1 MHNVNFIFTGSED
14 FINNFTWKWNTYLR
28 TLELSVLTPSKIIET
43 LKNYLLF
50 RSDERVAFL
59 LMEIHEDAT
68 QKIFRIQK
76 VVNNEE
82 KDKRVL
88 QEIVATLPMK

>member
-14 FINNFTWKWNTYLR
+14 FINNFTWKWNTYLS
-28 TLELSVLTPSKIIET
+28 TLESSVLTPTKIIET

-59 LMEIHEDAT
+59 LVEIHEDAT
-68 QKIFRIQK
+68 KKIFRIQK
-76 VVNNEE
+76 VVNEE
-82 KDKRVL
+82 KNKRVL

>member
-1 MHNVNFIFTGSED
+1 MQNVNFIFTGSED
-14 FINNFTWKWNTYLR
+14 FINNFTWKWNKYLG
-28 TLELSVLTPSKIIET
+28 TLESSILTPSKTIDA

-59 LMEIHEDAT
+59 LDEIHEDAT

-76 VVNNEE
+76 VVNEE
-82 KDKRVL
+82 EHTKVL
-88 QEIVATLPMK
+88 QEIFATLPMK